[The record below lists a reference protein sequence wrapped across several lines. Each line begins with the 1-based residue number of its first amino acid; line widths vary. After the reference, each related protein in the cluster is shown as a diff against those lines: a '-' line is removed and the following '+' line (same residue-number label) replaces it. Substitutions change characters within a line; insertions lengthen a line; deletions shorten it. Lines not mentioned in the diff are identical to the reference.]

1 MEGGRGGRWK
11 DDWKRLQPPK
21 KSLQLC
27 AAEFSCCHRRG
38 NRHSGTSRLCFSFA
52 QTVVLLPFFLLAERH
67 YWDSKLRIPTAD
79 FDKVLHDDKAALDWL
94 LALRRVGMVHMKGA
108 PVEKGQ
114 VVRLAQRIGY
124 LRLTFYG

>member
-1 MEGGRGGRWK
+1 MN
-11 DDWKRLQPPK
+11 RLSPSAPP
-21 KSLQLC
+21 
-27 AAEFSCCHRRG
+27 
-38 NRHSGTSRLCFSFA
+38 
-52 QTVVLLPFFLLAERH
+52 PPAERH
-67 YWDSKLRIPTAD
+67 HWDSKLRIPTAD
-79 FDKVLHDDKAALDWL
+79 FEEVLRDDRAALDWL